1 MDSNCVQG
9 VDGVEECL
17 PLKSNAQ
24 LFDFRRSPVRWNEL
38 VEPLAPRCRPRRLG
52 EGFGT
57 MSFMEPPGQEYE
69 FEEQRPEVL
78 VCHDLA
84 GNYRVDRFVDGAEK
98 WDDYRFYHWAG
109 IDYFCYFSHNYITI
123 PPLQWINAAHRHG
136 VKVLGTFI
144 IETHAGKSVLEEIL
158 QSEDYMRRVA
168 DELVFITT
176 HCQFD
181 GWLINIE
188 FRLEEGLVPMLKQFV
203 SYLTEEIHRNVG
215 GLVIWYDSLIDNGM
229 IVWQNEVNDKNSSF
243 FEICDGILLNY
254 GWNEK
259 NLENTEGLISL
270 KYPGRKKN
278 VFVGIDVFGRGQVAK
293 FKTHETLEMIA
304 KRDFSVGL
312 FAIGWTFEAMQ
323 EESVD
328 IFSQRGNPE
337 CNEAFFRRN
346 NRFYSSFWTNLY
358 TSGPCELP
366 FYTSFCVGS
375 GMVRRELGMVVSSS
389 PWFNLRLQQPQM
401 STPIDHPYIEHHFED
416 SFDGGSCLRITS
428 VSPRVYRLFCVD
440 FNCTNDI
447 LFSLALKRSNRDID
461 LDIVLFVVDAAT
473 EKRCRVV
480 LSEDFLYTERVT
492 WPGNCS
498 MKSLVEENL
507 MHVQHFLNRSNE
519 KHIPVRN
526 DVNGWETRF
535 YYLSF
540 DSSIIAHIVDIGV
553 RIRGQPFGGHWI
565 NLGAISIHSG
575 VIGNLEYEKI
585 ETQQFV

>member
-1 MDSNCVQG
+1 MDTNCVQG
-9 VDGVEECL
+9 VDGVECH
-17 PLKSNAQ
+17 PLTSNAE
-24 LFDFRRSPVRWNEL
+24 LFSFRRNPIKWNEL
-38 VEPLAPRCRPRRLG
+38 VEPLAPRSRPRKLG
-52 EGFGT
+52 DAFGM
-57 MSFMEPPGQEYE
+57 MSFMDPPQQEYMME
-69 FEEQRPEVL
+69 DKRPEVL

-84 GNYRVDRFVDGAEK
+84 GNYRADRFVDGAEK

-144 IETHAGKSVLEEIL
+144 TESGAGEKIMAEVL
-158 QSEDYMRRVA
+158 QSEDNMIRVV
-168 DELVFITT
+168 DELVFITN

-188 FRLEEGLVPMLKQFV
+188 CQVIPEKIPLLKQFV
-203 SYLTEEIHRNVG
+203 SYLTGEIRRTVG
-215 GLVIWYDSLIDNGM
+215 GLVVWYDSVIENGT
-229 IVWQNEVNDKNSSF
+229 VLWQNEINFKNSSF
-243 FEICDGILLNY
+243 FEVCDAILLNY
-254 GWNEK
+254 NWNEK
-259 NLENTEGLISL
+259 NLDDTEGFLSL

-278 VFVGIDVFGRGQVAK
+278 VFVGIDVFGRGQVAQ
-293 FKTHETLEMIA
+293 FKTHETLEKIA
-304 KRDFSVGL
+304 KRGLSIGL

-323 EESVD
+323 NDSVD
-328 IFSQRGNPE
+328 IFSERGNTE

-346 NRFYSSFWTNLY
+346 NRFYASFWNYLY

-375 GMVRRELGMVVSSS
+375 GLVRRELGVIVSSS

-401 STPIDHPYIEHHFED
+401 STPIDHTYIEHHFED

-447 LFSLALKRSNRDID
+447 LFSFALKRSNKDID
-461 LDIVLFVVDAAT
+461 LDIILFIVDATT

-480 LSEDFLYTERVT
+480 LAEDFLYTERVT

-498 MKSLVEENL
+498 MKPLIEDNL
-507 MHVQHFLNRSNE
+507 LHVQHFLNRSNE
-519 KHIPVRN
+519 KHIPVRS
-526 DVNGWETRF
+526 DINGWETRF

-540 DSSIIAHIVDIGV
+540 DSTVVPHIIDIGV

-565 NLGAISIHSG
+565 NLGAIGIHAG
-575 VIGNLEYEKI
+575 VINNLEYEKI
-585 ETQQFV
+585 ERDQFV